1 MKHRW
6 LSRQLGMEPED
17 QWKKEIVAGAISYFA
32 VVYIVMVNAKIL
44 SDAGMPL
51 QAAMVG
57 TLLTSIAGCL
67 LMAFG
72 GNHRLLW
79 CPVWESTHFSRI
91 HLCIR

>member
-1 MKHRW
+1 MKHGWMTKR
-6 LSRQLGMEPED
+6 LGMEPGD
-17 QWKKEIVAGAISYFA
+17 QWKKEVVAGAISYFA
-32 VVYIVMVNAKIL
+32 VVYIVMVNATIL

-72 GNHRLLW
+72 GKSPIIVVPGMGINAFL
-79 CPVWESTHFSRI
+79 RI
-91 HLCIR
+91 HSYIP